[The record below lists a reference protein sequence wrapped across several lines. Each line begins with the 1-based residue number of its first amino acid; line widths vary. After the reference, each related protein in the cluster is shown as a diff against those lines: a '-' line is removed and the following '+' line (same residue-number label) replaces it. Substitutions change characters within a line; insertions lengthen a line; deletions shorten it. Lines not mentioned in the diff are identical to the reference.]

1 MVSFFASRL
10 RDALA
15 FGRFSRSR
23 LIAFGF
29 WIPAAILLVNLQYL
43 YLWGAPLVRS
53 VGLSIVLVGCG
64 LLLLVLRDRWR
75 ETFCAS
81 PAVWIV
87 AACVSYLVFG
97 TAALF
102 LSDTAWQADT
112 TREIAR
118 QVFFFIVL
126 LAVMLGGRAISQRI
140 GKDALSKG
148 VLATLVASCLLVL
161 ASTPLRD
168 IEVLPFYRLPDRLTG
183 AFTDANDAGFIGCV
197 AVVFGLAF
205 LYRGG
210 APRRAYAGVALGC
223 AAALTSLSTTGALAC
238 AAILLLFSFRVLLLR
253 NGFGRRPSRKP
264 LWLVVPCLIV
274 MVLHLA
280 LLGSGLEGTG
290 PAEEVEPEAD
300 SLQASS
306 ANEDQEAAPASSEE
320 LEGLRNRLADS
331 LQASSANED
340 QEAAPASWG
349 ELEGLRNRLAD
360 SRGESTTESS
370 LPLRWR
376 LWRMSIDQFLESPLV
391 GNGIGTHTYLE
402 GAPRIHDGSPSGVHN
417 LFLLLLGEAG
427 PVPFVCYLVF
437 LLSLIRLH
445 WTAPPSTTRDA
456 VVGCAIVIGIFSVS
470 FQHLLTL
477 GASVFLIGLLLAFVT
492 ATRTPRELPAA

>member
-1 MVSFFASRL
+1 MRSSHLISFFASRL

-140 GKDALSKG
+140 GIDALSKG

-223 AAALTSLSTTGALAC
+223 AAAMTSLSTTGALVC

-253 NGFGRRPSRKP
+253 NGSGRRPSRKP

-274 MVLHLA
+274 MVLRLA
-280 LLGSGLEGTG
+280 LLGSGMEGTG

-306 ANEDQEAAPASSEE
+306 ANEDQEPTPASS
-320 LEGLRNRLADS
+320 
-331 LQASSANED
+331 
-340 QEAAPASWG
+340 G